1 MADSGFIRK
10 VLFAVRL
17 ADPVTG
23 ETVSAGARP
32 VPHDGAGQKIDARP
46 IINASGIFVWTEG
59 RGVAW
64 PERVK
69 VETTAAR
76 WAGFWQDIPPPA
88 AAPRPQDRLITLSL
102 RPSPAHK
109 PDAGVTAL
117 RGRLFDQSGPGR
129 VAIPGALVRL
139 AADPAGTLPA
149 ISDPADLIPAPGASL
164 TADDG
169 AFFVFVRPAVPVFA
183 STTGDRVRLRLLVTR
198 PSAAGAP
205 VTRGTPAAF
214 EFLPGQPGA
223 TVPDGR
229 PLPTEYALSWSDLM
243 TA

>member
-23 ETVSAGARP
+23 ETVSVGVRP
-32 VPHDGAGQKIDARP
+32 APHDGMGQNIDARP

-59 RGVAW
+59 RGVVW
-64 PERVK
+64 PARIK
-69 VETTAAR
+69 VDSTTAR
-76 WAGFWQDIPPPA
+76 WAAFWQDVPPPVA
-88 AAPRPQDRLITLSL
+88 VPKPQQRLITLTL
-102 RPSPAHK
+102 RPSAAYL

-117 RGRLFDQSGPGR
+117 RGRLYDQSGPAG

-139 AADPAGTLPA
+139 VAGAAGTLPA
-149 ISDPADLIPAPGASL
+149 IAPPAEMIPAPGAAV
-164 TADDG
+164 TGDDG
-169 AFFVFVRPAVPVFA
+169 GFLVFARPAAPSFA
-183 STTGDRVRLRLLVTR
+183 STTDDRVQLRLLVTR
-198 PSAAGAP
+198 TPTAGAP
-205 VTRGTPAAF
+205 MTRGTPQGF

-223 TVPDGR
+223 PVPDGR
-229 PLPTEYALSWSDLM
+229 PLPRDYTLSWSDLM